1 MMEKKME
8 YYDPEESYNFNQVTT
23 LIYTFQY
30 QDAFAQVQT
39 TMGGDAVGG
48 EAMTTDFECGMTA
61 SVNEELNKKHVLFDD
76 EYAPGELEAPEYQ
89 EVAELIFHYPD
100 GRTVHIDIEDCTK
113 YLIGI
118 NIIKYD
124 PRLED

>member
-8 YYDPEESYNFNQVTT
+8 YYDPEETYNFNQVHT
-23 LIYTFQY
+23 LRYYFQY
-30 QDAFAQVQT
+30 QDAFAQFET

-48 EAMTTDFECGMTA
+48 ETMCTDFETGMSA
-61 SVNEELNKKHVLFDD
+61 PFDNVLNKLHCVFYDEDD
-76 EYAPGELEAPEYQ
+76 EDVTHKEIES
-89 EVAELIFHYPD
+89 LIFQYPD
-100 GRTVHIDIEDCTK
+100 GRTVHIDLEDCAK

-118 NIIKYD
+118 NIINYD

>member
-1 MMEKKME
+1 MEKKME

-23 LIYTFQY
+23 LVYTFQY

-48 EAMTTDFECGMTA
+48 EAMTVDFECGMTA
-61 SVNEELNKKHVLFDD
+61 PVNEELNKKHIIFSLD
-76 EYAPGELEAPEYQ
+76 EEVTKPYQ
-89 EVAELIFHYPD
+89 EIESLIFHYPD
-100 GRTVHIDIEDCTK
+100 GRTIHIDIEDCTK